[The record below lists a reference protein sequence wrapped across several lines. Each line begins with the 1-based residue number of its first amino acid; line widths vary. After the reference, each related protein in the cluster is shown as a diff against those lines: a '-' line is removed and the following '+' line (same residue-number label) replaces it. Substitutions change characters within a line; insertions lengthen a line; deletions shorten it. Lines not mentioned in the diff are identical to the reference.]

1 MNQARV
7 TRRRPTMHDVA
18 DEAGVSLKTVSRVV
32 NREGGVRPD
41 LVDRVKTAIDDL
53 GYQRHDSARQLRTG
67 GGASRTIGFVQLD
80 VANPFFSAIYRGIED
95 VSTAHGYQVIAGSSD
110 GDSDQQDA
118 VLRALIS
125 RRVDGIIIVPWG
137 DRLGLLTAEMERNT
151 AVVFLDLEPPAGIA
165 GDLVRSDHRG
175 GARTITR
182 HLIEHGHER
191 IAFIGDHPSIFSAEE
206 RFQGFAEAMSE
217 AGLVVDRRW
226 VNRELGDP
234 TRTREAVA
242 HVFENY
248 PDDSAPTAIV
258 AGQNFITIV
267 AVQTLHDLD
276 LHHRVALVGFDDV
289 ELSDVVEPGITVM
302 PQSPRE
308 LGQRAAHL
316 LLRRLGG
323 YDGPP
328 ELEIPDDRII
338 VRGSGEIAPPEAG
351 AARVQRAAP
360 SSSRSRRA

>member
-1 MNQARV
+1 MNQLRV
-7 TRRRPTMHDVA
+7 ARRRPTMHDVA
-18 DEAGVSLKTVSRVV
+18 HEAGVSLKTVSRVV

-41 LVDRVKTAIDDL
+41 LVDRVETAIDNL

-80 VANPFFSAIYRGIED
+80 VANPFFSAIFRGIED
-95 VSTAHGYQVIAGSSD
+95 VATAHGYQVIAGSSD

-118 VLRALIS
+118 VLRALIA

-151 AVVFLDLEPPAGIA
+151 AVVFLDLEPPEGIA

-206 RFQGFAEAMSE
+206 RFQGFVEAMSE
-217 AGLVVDRRW
+217 GGLAVHRRW
-226 VNRELGDP
+226 VNRELSDR
-234 TRTREAVA
+234 TRTRVAVA
-242 HVFENY
+242 QLLANF
-248 PDDSAPTAIV
+248 PDDSAPTALV
-258 AGQNFITIV
+258 AGQNSITV
-267 AVQTLHDLD
+267 GAVQTLHDLD
-276 LHHRVALVGFDDV
+276 LHHKVALVGFDDV
-289 ELSDVVEPGITVM
+289 ELADVVEPGITVM
-302 PQSPRE
+302 PQSPLE
-308 LGQRAAHL
+308 LGRRAAHL

-323 YDGPP
+323 YEGPA

-338 VRGSGEIAPPEAG
+338 VRGSGEIAPP
-351 AARVQRAAP
+351 
-360 SSSRSRRA
+360 